1 MNQESLDQ
9 IEKRL
14 EELYTY
20 KKEKDFTDTRL
31 DYIIDCEIER
41 LEGEAEDILYGTHNI
56 EIMNLKFDLEYYK
69 NLQYNAGYY
78 NKVLV
83 DTRIEQLKDQIADLI
98 EEDNNIRK
106 NIPLVRRKHNV

>member
-1 MNQESLDQ
+1 MNQERLDQ

-20 KKEKDFTDTRL
+20 KKEKDFTDPRL
-31 DYIIDCEIER
+31 DYIMDCEIER
-41 LEGEAEDILYGTHNI
+41 LEGEAEDILYGTHNL
-56 EIMNLKFDLEYYK
+56 EIMELKQCLELSNSQRYSPRCYYK
-69 NLQYNAGYY
+69 VYLNH
-78 NKVLV
+78 
-83 DTRIEQLKDQIADLI
+83 RIEQLKDQIADLI

>member
-1 MNQESLDQ
+1 MNQERLDQ

-31 DYIIDCEIER
+31 ER